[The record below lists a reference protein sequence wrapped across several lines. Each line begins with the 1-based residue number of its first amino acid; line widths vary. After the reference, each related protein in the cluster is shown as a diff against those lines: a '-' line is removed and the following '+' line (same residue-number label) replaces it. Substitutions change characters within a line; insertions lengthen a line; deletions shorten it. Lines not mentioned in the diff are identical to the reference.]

1 MEQPV
6 RHPSD
11 DDLVLH
17 YYGEDGPEMAIVERH
32 LQSCPPCAKAYES
45 LAQTL
50 RAVTPPELV
59 DPPDDTLALRELLRA
74 HVHAPFSP
82 AATSLPWW
90 HGQPAAIAF
99 AWLVATLYPLS
110 LSALFTSA
118 RWAQEQVAGIAL
130 AFVAVL
136 WSCAGPL
143 VALLVLHRLSD
154 DGFHRVSTR
163 LRVLGA
169 LMAAISPPLFV
180 LVASGQPFLPWY
192 ETIAAAVV
200 LGLLP
205 WPNLPRPSVRLRSAH
220 RLSAI
225 LLGVFIIG
233 HIVNQSL
240 AFVSVAS
247 YAAMRGAMRVA
258 TQQSI
263 SYTVIVTMV
272 AMQMTTGVAMG
283 LKGVRGGAIAR
294 NVQAVSGWYL
304 AAFLLA
310 HVFGGFLRSGPAGVT
325 PVAVSLVPPYLL
337 ADATAVVQLPY
348 YVLGVAAF
356 LVHVGI
362 YARLA
367 ALTWLAESS
376 VRRLSYAAAFVGAMV
391 VTTVGL
397 SLCGIHLLR

>member
-1 MEQPV
+1 MS
-6 RHPSD
+6 HPSD

-17 YYGEDGPEMAIVERH
+17 YYGEDGPEMAIVEHH
-32 LQSCPPCAKAYES
+32 LQSCALCAKAYAS
-45 LAQTL
+45 LARTL
-50 RAVTPPELV
+50 RAVTPPEPV
-59 DPPDDTLALRELLRA
+59 DPPDDTLALRERLLA
-74 HVHAPFSP
+74 HVQAPVAP
-82 AATSLPWW
+82 AVTSLPWW

-99 AWLVATLYPLS
+99 AWLVPALYPLS

-130 AFVAVL
+130 TFVAVL
-136 WSCAGPL
+136 WACAGPL

-169 LMAAISPPLFV
+169 LMAAISPALFV
-180 LVASGQPFLPWY
+180 LVARGQPFLPWY
-192 ETIAAAVV
+192 ETIAVAVV
-200 LGLLP
+200 LALVP
-205 WPNLPRPSVRLRSAH
+205 WPNLPWPSVRLRSAH

-240 AFVSVAS
+240 AFVSVES
-247 YAAMRGAMRVA
+247 YAVMRGAMRVA

-272 AMQMTTGVAMG
+272 AMQMMTGVAMG
-283 LKGVRGGAIAR
+283 LKGVRGGPVAR

-304 AAFLLA
+304 AAFLFA
-310 HVFGGFLRSGPAGVT
+310 HVFDGYWRSRPSGMTPAAGL
-325 PVAVSLVPPYLL
+325 LVPPYLL
-337 ADATAVVQLPY
+337 ADARAVVQLPY
-348 YVLGVAAF
+348 YLLGVAAC
-356 LVHVGI
+356 LVHVGV

-367 ALTWLAESS
+367 ALGWFAESS
-376 VRRLSYAAAFVGAMV
+376 VRRWSYAAAVVGVMV
-391 VTTVGL
+391 VGTVGL
-397 SLCGIHLLR
+397 SLCGIHILQ